1 MTARVLKVGLA
12 LGGGGARGL
21 AHICMLEVLDE
32 LGVRP
37 HCIAGTSIGAVLG
50 AVYASGVSGKEIRE
64 HVERLLAW
72 RGKSWRQVFKERSLL
87 QWMRLLDVE
96 RGRGGLLKGDRFFHS
111 LYEVLGVS
119 TFEEL
124 QIPLKVV
131 CTDFWNSEQ
140 VVFESGDL
148 LPAVKASMGLPGVFT
163 PVTLQGRVLVD
174 GGGVNPVPHDLL
186 KDCDVVVAVDV
197 MGRMVRDPRKA
208 PNLFRVMLG
217 MFEIMQRSIVAGKNE
232 QFPPAL
238 YIRPDIAG
246 VDILE
251 FHKAD
256 VVYAQAEP
264 ERLRLRESLARLLNS
279 GESYA
284 TDLSH

>member
-1 MTARVLKVGLA
+1 MMKVGLA

-32 LGVRP
+32 VGVRP
-37 HCIAGTSIGAVLG
+37 HRIAGTSIGAVLG
-50 AVYASGVSGKEIRE
+50 AVYASGVSGKEIRA
-64 HVERLLAW
+64 HVDRLLAW
-72 RGKSWRQVFKERSLL
+72 RGKTWRQVFMERNVL
-87 QWMRLLDVE
+87 QWMKLLDVE
-96 RGRGGLLKGDRFFHS
+96 RGRGGLLKGERFFQS
-111 LYEVLGVS
+111 IYEVLGVS

-131 CTDFWNSEQ
+131 CTDFWKSEQ

-163 PVTLQGRVLVD
+163 PVTLDGRVLID

-186 KDCDVVVAVDV
+186 DDCDVVVAVDV
-197 MGRMVRDPRKA
+197 MGRMVQDPARA
-208 PNLFRVMLG
+208 PNLFRVVLG
-217 MFEIMQRSIVAGKNE
+217 MFEIMQRSIVAGKNTHR
-232 QFPPAL
+232 PPAL

-256 VVYAQAEP
+256 TVYAQAEP
-264 ERLRLRESLARLLNS
+264 ERLRLRQSLERLLIS
-279 GESYA
+279 GERHA
-284 TDLSH
+284 TDLAH

>member
-64 HVERLLAW
+64 HVGRLLAW
-72 RGKSWRQVFKERSLL
+72 RGKSWRQMLKRRDVL
-87 QWMRLLDVE
+87 QWVKLLDVE

-111 LYEVLGVS
+111 LYDALGVS

-124 QIPLKVV
+124 KIPLKVV
-131 CTDFWNSEQ
+131 CTDFWKSEQ

-163 PVTLQGRVLVD
+163 PVTLDGRVLID
-174 GGGVNPVPHDLL
+174 GGGVNPVPHDVLQ
-186 KDCDVVVAVDV
+186 DCDVIVAVDV
-197 MGRMVRDPRKA
+197 MGRMVQDPKRA
-208 PNLFRVMLG
+208 PNLFRVVLG
-217 MFEIMQRSIVAGKNE
+217 MFEIMQRSIVAGKNRHL
-232 QFPPAL
+232 PPTL

-251 FHKAD
+251 FSKAD
-256 VVYAQAEP
+256 LVYAQAEP
-264 ERLRLRESLARLLNS
+264 ECLRLRASLEQLLKS
-279 GESYA
+279 GDAYA
-284 TDLSH
+284 PDLAH